1 MLWRCLGLLF
11 GEWTIETS
19 WRQRDRSS
27 ATAGVC
33 AVDGDGLVPG
43 RDGEMDVLAIAAS
56 VLPSQHVSCSW
67 MFHISY
73 YIHPHSSSPASNFRL
88 TFTFLSFFPH
98 PPPRG
103 QQILSGNNQHGFAV
117 TSLHLSRR
125 CLNIGFHNSWHEIA
139 LPQVSGPF
147 TVIIRWSISLNTFLS
162 IYEYSLSHL
171 IAD

>member
-1 MLWRCLGLLF
+1 MPGVAVWRMND
-11 GEWTIETS
+11 
-19 WRQRDRSS
+19 RDELEAERPLISHGRSLCCRRWWS
-27 ATAGVC
+27 G
-33 AVDGDGLVPG
+33 PWE
-43 RDGEMDVLAIAAS
+43 RWEMDVLAIAAS

>member
-19 WRQRDRSS
+19 WKQRPLISHGRSLCYRRWWF
-27 ATAGVC
+27 G
-33 AVDGDGLVPG
+33 PWE
-43 RDGEMDVLAIAAS
+43 RWEMDVLAIAAS

-117 TSLHLSRR
+117 TSLHLSHR

>member
-1 MLWRCLGLLF
+1 MPGVAVWRMNDRDELEAERPLISHGRSLCYRRWWF
-11 GEWTIETS
+11 GPWERW
-19 WRQRDRSS
+19 
-27 ATAGVC
+27 
-33 AVDGDGLVPG
+33 
-43 RDGEMDVLAIAAS
+43 EMDVLAIAAS

-73 YIHPHSSSPASNFRL
+73 YIHPHSSGPANNFRL